1 MEIKDLECKVELG
14 SEMSEVRGG
23 LYYRRPYLPGLKF
36 DLDIAKIG
44 NQDVVQQSNNTSW
57 ATFGNVNANTR
68 VHAPKSIGFSSG
80 PIGSQVSYSPTFTL
94 NQGSSLSVAKSDNI
108 TATV

>member
-36 DLDIAKIG
+36 DTDGTHTGTGGGNRSSDSEGAPTVSSIG
-44 NQDVVQQSNNTSW
+44 ISIHRPRSSSCMM
-57 ATFGNVNANTR
+57 
-68 VHAPKSIGFSSG
+68 PKSRTSAIR
-80 PIGSQVSYSPTFTL
+80 P
-94 NQGSSLSVAKSDNI
+94 A
-108 TATV
+108 